1 MFVMNEVL
9 MSMQEH
15 KLRILT
21 VLSDNLKETEPQLVS
36 SETIAGR
43 LNMKMTELQ
52 QVLKCLEGHG
62 IIETDPDL
70 QYNLITRKGL
80 LWLQHQN

>member
-1 MFVMNEVL
+1 MNEVL

-21 VLSDNLKETEPQLVS
+21 VLSDNLKEVEPQLVS

-43 LNMKMTELQ
+43 LNMKMTELR
-52 QVLKCLEGHG
+52 QVLKSMEGLG

>member
-1 MFVMNEVL
+1 
-9 MSMQEH
+9 MSMQEN

-21 VLSDNLKETEPQLVS
+21 VLSDNLKEAEPQLVP

-43 LNMKMTELQ
+43 LNMKMPELRQ
-52 QVLKCLEGHG
+52 LLKSMDGLG

-70 QYNLITRKGL
+70 QHNLITRKGL